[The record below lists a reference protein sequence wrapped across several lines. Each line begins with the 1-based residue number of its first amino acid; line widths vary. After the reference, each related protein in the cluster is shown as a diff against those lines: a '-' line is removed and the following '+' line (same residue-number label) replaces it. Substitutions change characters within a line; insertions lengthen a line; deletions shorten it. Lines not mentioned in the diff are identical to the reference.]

1 MSDGYLLNPA
11 LASVGQLR
19 QLIPTKVNQLTV
31 SFPIY
36 PNFRNQRSLLPSPPQ
51 KKRDRFSIQFLSE
64 AIAFFRVL
72 DDYRCSIEM

>member
-1 MSDGYLLNPA
+1 MNPA

-36 PNFRNQRSLLPSPPQ
+36 PQFSEPAIAPPVSAT